1 MRRFALQ
8 FYLAITT
15 IANCNLFFV
24 FILLVPASGTAAA
37 PGSVAAAVCPEP
49 KKATD
54 TSALGNDEELPPANI
69 SATAFAK
76 GDRVRAQSRGQGG
89 MWVHGTIKFV
99 NPKKKNQDRTYKVL
113 YDDDLQFMTAFHANL
128 EPEPEKDESSASED
142 AGALHGLGLGD
153 DNDADEG
160 VTRSRRHT
168 RASSTQGNKK
178 SPPPKNKKSGK
189 RKAPQSPEKLPAKN
203 QTNKGKGNDKSSE
216 VDADED
222 DFVNGSSPLDQP
234 VHATTCSALFS
245 IDWFL
250 RNLSTPLIAIE
261 NCNY

>member
-8 FYLAITT
+8 FYLVITT
-15 IANCNLFFV
+15 IANCNLFFI

-37 PGSVAAAVCPEP
+37 TGSVAAAVCPEP
-49 KKATD
+49 QKATD

-76 GDRVRAQSRGQGG
+76 GDRVRAKSRGQGG

-113 YDDDLQFMTAFHANL
+113 YDDDLQFMTAFHRYL

-153 DNDADEG
+153 DNNANEG
-160 VTRSRRHT
+160 VTQPRRHT

-178 SPPPKNKKSGK
+178 IPPPKNNKSAK

-203 QTNKGKGNDKSSE
+203 KTNKGKGNDKSSE

-222 DFVNGSSPLDQP
+222 DFVYGASPFDQP
-234 VHATTCSALFS
+234 VHAPACSALFS

-250 RNLSTPLIAIE
+250 RN
-261 NCNY
+261 

>member
-113 YDDDLQFMTAFHANL
+113 YDDDLQFMTAFHRYL

-142 AGALHGLGLGD
+142 AG
-153 DNDADEG
+153 
-160 VTRSRRHT
+160 VTQSRRHT

-178 SPPPKNKKSGK
+178 LPSPKNKTSGK

-234 VHATTCSALFS
+234 VHATACSALFS

>member
-69 SATAFAK
+69 SPTAFAK

-89 MWVHGTIKFV
+89 MWVHGTIKYV

-142 AGALHGLGLGD
+142 
-153 DNDADEG
+153 NDADEG
-160 VTRSRRHT
+160 VTPSRRHT
-168 RASSTQGNKK
+168 RASSTKGNKK
-178 SPPPKNKKSGK
+178 LPSRNNKKSAK

-222 DFVNGSSPLDQP
+222 DFVDGASPFDQP
-234 VHATTCSALFS
+234 VHAPACSALFS

-250 RNLSTPLIAIE
+250 RN
-261 NCNY
+261 

>member
-1 MRRFALQ
+1 
-8 FYLAITT
+8 
-15 IANCNLFFV
+15 
-24 FILLVPASGTAAA
+24 VPASGTAAA
-37 PGSVAAAVCPEP
+37 PGSDAAAVCPEP

-54 TSALGNDEELPPANI
+54 TSALGNDVYLPRANI

-113 YDDDLQFMTAFHANL
+113 YDNDLQFMTAFHANL
-128 EPEPEKDESSASED
+128 EPEPAKDESSASED
-142 AGALHGLGLGD
+142 EGVLHGLGLGD
-153 DNDADEG
+153 DNDSDEG
-160 VTRSRRHT
+160 GTQSRRRT

-178 SPPPKNKKSGK
+178 LPPTKNKKSAK
-189 RKAPQSPEKLPAKN
+189 RKAPQSPAKLPAKN

-222 DFVNGSSPLDQP
+222 DFVDGASPFDQP
-234 VHATTCSALFS
+234 VHAPACSALFS

-250 RNLSTPLIAIE
+250 RN
-261 NCNY
+261 

>member
-160 VTRSRRHT
+160 VTPSRRHT

-178 SPPPKNKKSGK
+178 LPPPKIRNPRRGK
-189 RKAPQSPEKLPAKN
+189 HHNPLRSCLQRTRQTRARETTKALKLMQMRTTLLTVRPRS
-203 QTNKGKGNDKSSE
+203 TNPSMPLP
-216 VDADED
+216 VPH
-222 DFVNGSSPLDQP
+222 FFLLIGSY
-234 VHATTCSALFS
+234 
-245 IDWFL
+245 
-250 RNLSTPLIAIE
+250 AI
-261 NCNY
+261 NPPP

>member
-76 GDRVRAQSRGQGG
+76 GDRVRAHLVARVECGC
-89 MWVHGTIKFV
+89 T
-99 NPKKKNQDRTYKVL
+99 
-113 YDDDLQFMTAFHANL
+113 
-128 EPEPEKDESSASED
+128 E
-142 AGALHGLGLGD
+142 
-153 DNDADEG
+153 
-160 VTRSRRHT
+160 RS
-168 RASSTQGNKK
+168 NM
-178 SPPPKNKKSGK
+178 
-189 RKAPQSPEKLPAKN
+189 
-203 QTNKGKGNDKSSE
+203 
-216 VDADED
+216 
-222 DFVNGSSPLDQP
+222 
-234 VHATTCSALFS
+234 
-245 IDWFL
+245 
-250 RNLSTPLIAIE
+250 
-261 NCNY
+261 

>member
-15 IANCNLFFV
+15 IANCNLFFI

-37 PGSVAAAVCPEP
+37 TCSVAAAVCPEP
-49 KKATD
+49 QKATD
-54 TSALGNDEELPPANI
+54 
-69 SATAFAK
+69 TAFAK
-76 GDRVRAQSRGQGG
+76 GDRVRAKSRGQGG

-128 EPEPEKDESSASED
+128 EPEPEMDESSASED

-160 VTRSRRHT
+160 VTQSRRHT
-168 RASSTQGNKK
+168 RASNTQGNKK
-178 SPPPKNKKSGK
+178 LPPPKNKKSGK
-189 RKAPQSPEKLPAKN
+189 RKAPQSPGKLPAKN

-222 DFVNGSSPLDQP
+222 DFVYGASPFDQP
-234 VHATTCSALFS
+234 VHAPACSALFS

-250 RNLSTPLIAIE
+250 RN
-261 NCNY
+261 